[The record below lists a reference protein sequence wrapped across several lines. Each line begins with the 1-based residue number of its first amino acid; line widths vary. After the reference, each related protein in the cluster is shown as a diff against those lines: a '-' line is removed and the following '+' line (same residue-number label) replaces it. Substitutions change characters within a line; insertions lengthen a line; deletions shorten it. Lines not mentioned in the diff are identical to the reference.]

1 MKRLFFAV
9 ILLLNFVAFAQ
20 KPCEIDQDIADSL
33 GSFKSTKAY
42 IVFERSFAGNS
53 TNIFFSLT
61 NNNGLLGLEAQ
72 FLQRSQEFIK
82 ATCFDSSSKIY
93 LQLSNGKIV
102 TLLHAGA
109 DTCGTLV
116 VGDGNINNRV
126 MTGSFVFA
134 RENYED
140 LKTSP
145 VTFMRVRFAGETV
158 DYPFRTEL
166 FAEMDKVKYEPEN
179 YFINYLKCLEN

>member
-1 MKRLFFAV
+1 
-9 ILLLNFVAFAQ
+9 
-20 KPCEIDQDIADSL
+20 
-33 GSFKSTKAY
+33 
-42 IVFERSFAGNS
+42 
-53 TNIFFSLT
+53 
-61 NNNGLLGLEAQ
+61 
-72 FLQRSQEFIK
+72 
-82 ATCFDSSSKIY
+82 
-93 LQLSNGKIV
+93 LSNGKIV

-116 VGDGNINNRV
+116 VGEGNINNRV

-140 LKTSP
+140 LRISP

-166 FAEMDKVKYEPEN
+166 VAEMDKMKYEPEN
-179 YFINYLKCLEN
+179 YFIHNLKCIEN

>member
-1 MKRLFFAV
+1 MKRLIFA
-9 ILLLNFVAFAQ
+9 ILLLFNVAAFAQ
-20 KPCEIDQDIADSL
+20 KPCEIDQNIADSL
-33 GSFKSTKAY
+33 GTFKSTKAY

-53 TNIFFSLT
+53 TDIFFSLT
-61 NNNGLLGLEAQ
+61 SNNGVLGLEAQ
-72 FLQRSQEFIK
+72 FLQRSKEFIK
-82 ATCFDSSSKIY
+82 ATCFDSNSKIY

-116 VGDGNINNRV
+116 VGEGNINNRV

-140 LKTSP
+140 LRTSP

-166 FAEMDKVKYEPEN
+166 VAEMDKVKYEPEN
-179 YFINYLKCLEN
+179 YFIQNLKCIEN